1 MTDRAK
7 YIWTNGSIVEWDK
20 AVVHV
25 MTHAIHY
32 GSGVFEGIKGYET
45 SNGASIFRLDE
56 HVDRLFDSAD
66 KYRMAIPYTREEII
80 SGCTEIVR
88 KNNFKDCYIRPVAF
102 YGYDTLGVDPK
113 QCPVDVSIA
122 AFFWGAY
129 LGDDAL
135 MNGAKVVI
143 SDWKR
148 FNSSSFPVSAKASGQ
163 YMNSMLAVQ
172 DARARGYDE
181 AILLNQE
188 GNIAEGSGQNI
199 FFVKDGKVYTND
211 HSASILMGIT
221 RDSILTFLPD
231 LDIESSIVDIT
242 VDDILVADEVFF
254 CGTASEV
261 TPVVE
266 INNQK
271 IGSGLAGDITLKLR
285 EYYLDIVY
293 GRNRKY
299 SHWLTEVSLPSQTS
313 LQK

>member
-1 MTDRAK
+1 MT
-7 YIWTNGSIVEWDK
+7 
-20 AVVHV
+20 
-25 MTHAIHY
+25 
-32 GSGVFEGIKGYET
+32 
-45 SNGASIFRLDE
+45 
-56 HVDRLFDSAD
+56 
-66 KYRMAIPYTREEII
+66 
-80 SGCTEIVR
+80 
-88 KNNFKDCYIRPVAF
+88 
-102 YGYDTLGVDPK
+102 
-113 QCPVDVSIA
+113 
-122 AFFWGAY
+122 
-129 LGDDAL
+129 
-135 MNGAKVVI
+135 GAKVVI

-211 HSASILMGIT
+211 HSASILMGFT